1 MRKKNLELKTTN
13 NQIDASTQTPIEI
26 ALKIDENGMTTASQ
40 LYSFLELHP
49 AHFSDWCRRN
59 IKNNKFA
66 TKNIDY
72 FPFTVESERNK
83 PKNPN
88 PRTDYKLTSDFA
100 KKLLMT
106 MEIMRAMNN
115 PCNILSDDKIQHIYK
130 HLIEN
135 I

>member
-66 TKNIDY
+66 TKKY
-72 FPFTVESERNK
+72 WLLPVHSRKWTKQTKESK
-83 PKNPN
+83 TKN
-88 PRTDYKLTSDFA
+88 RL
-100 KKLLMT
+100 
-106 MEIMRAMNN
+106 
-115 PCNILSDDKIQHIYK
+115 
-130 HLIEN
+130 
-135 I
+135 